1 MDRATART
9 RTMEVSLTEY
19 EKSEPVTLSV
29 RDRDALKQVRSLTID
44 PVPGTEDRYHLT
56 PGSHVGAL
64 EIGNLSVSIRPKLP
78 IGRVLYLASYA
89 MGEIDFRQERFDFE
103 DAPSLVEAL
112 IPALVT
118 AANRAFARGLLHGYR
133 TEEESLHTVRGRIRI
148 NEQIRR
154 RFGIPVPVE
163 VRYDEFT
170 DDVPANRLVKA
181 AAARL
186 GQLRIRPE
194 SRRGL
199 ASVASRLENVSLV
212 EFAPNAVPEVRFD
225 RLNGH
230 YREVVTLAR
239 LILRHA
245 AIETERGSV
254 RATGFLMDMNV
265 VFQEFVTRALRESLG
280 VSERTLRSDE
290 GIGRITLDKEQ
301 KIPLKPDLSWWNGR
315 TCTFV
320 GDAKYKNVEDR
331 PVPNADLYQL
341 LAYAIALNLPGGL
354 LIYAHGEA
362 AEAVYHVNHAGK
374 QLAVAALDLSGTIDD
389 LSARV
394 DELACQVHALHREA
408 EAKRRDME
416 FDRLRSE
423 IAAAFSDKSKEEVGD
438 LIDEAVAKVRMR
450 SPAA

>member
-1 MDRATART
+1 MEGMTPWT
-9 RTMEVSLTEY
+9 RTMEVNLNEY
-19 EKSEPVTLSV
+19 KKSEAVALSPSA
-29 RDRDALKQVRSLTID
+29 RDALKRVPSLTIE
-44 PVPGTEDRYHLT
+44 PVSGTEDRYHLT

-64 EIGNLSVSIRPKLP
+64 EVGNLSVSIRPKLP

-89 MGEIDFRQERFDFE
+89 MEEIDFRQERFDFE
-103 DAPSLVEAL
+103 DATSLVEVL
-112 IPALVT
+112 IPALVA

-148 NEQIRR
+148 SEQIRQ
-154 RFGIPVPVE
+154 RFGISVPIE

-170 DDVPANRLVKA
+170 DDVLANRLVKA
-181 AAARL
+181 ATARL

-199 ASVASRLENVSLV
+199 ASVAARLENVSLV
-212 EFAPNAVPEVRFD
+212 QFAPNAVPKVRFD

-245 AIETERGSV
+245 TIETERGGV

-265 VFQEFVTRALRESLG
+265 VFQEFVTRALRKSLG
-280 VSERTLRSDE
+280 ESERTFRSDK
-290 GIGRITLDKEQ
+290 GIRSITLDKDGE
-301 KIPLKPDLSWWNGR
+301 IPLKPDLSWWNGQ

-341 LAYAIALNLPGGL
+341 LAYTTAVNLPSGL

-362 AEAVYHVNHAGK
+362 QEVVYHVNHAGK
-374 QLAVAALDLSGTIDD
+374 RLAVAALDLSGTIDN

-394 DELACQVHALHREA
+394 DELAIRVREMHQ
-408 EAKRRDME
+408 EAHK
-416 FDRLRSE
+416 DRL
-423 IAAAFSDKSKEEVGD
+423 AA
-438 LIDEAVAKVRMR
+438 
-450 SPAA
+450 

>member
-9 RTMEVSLTEY
+9 RTMQVDLTEY
-19 EKSEPVTLSV
+19 ERSEAVTLSV

-89 MGEIDFRQERFDFE
+89 MGEIDFRQERFNFK
-103 DAPSLVEAL
+103 DATSLIEVL
-112 IPALVT
+112 IPALVA
-118 AANRAFARGLLHGYR
+118 AANQAFTRGLLHGYR

-154 RFGIPVPVE
+154 RFDISVPVE

-170 DDVPANRLVKA
+170 DDVLANRLVKA

-186 GQLRIRPE
+186 SQLRIRPE

-199 ASVASRLENVSLV
+199 ASVAARLENVSLV

-245 AIETERGSV
+245 TIETERGGVS
-254 RATGFLMDMNV
+254 ATGLLMDMNV
-265 VFQEFVTRALRESLG
+265 VFQEFVTRALRKSLRE
-280 VSERTLRSDE
+280 SERTFRSDKGIE
-290 GIGRITLDKEQ
+290 GIEPITLDKDG
-301 KIPLKPDLSWWNGR
+301 KIPLKPDLSWWSGR
-315 TCTFV
+315 TCMFV
-320 GDAKYKNVEDR
+320 GDAKYKNIEDR

-341 LAYAIALNLPGGL
+341 LAYAIALDLPGGL
-354 LIYAHGEA
+354 LIYAHGDA
-362 AEAVYHVNHAGK
+362 QEAVYHVNHAGK
-374 QLAVAALDLSGTIDD
+374 RLAVAALDLSGKIDD

-394 DELACQVHALHREA
+394 DELANRVRELHQEA
-408 EAKRRDME
+408 QK
-416 FDRLRSE
+416 DRL
-423 IAAAFSDKSKEEVGD
+423 AA
-438 LIDEAVAKVRMR
+438 
-450 SPAA
+450 